1 MDSMRYDHAMMAD
14 HVASQAQLVAHMQ
27 DLRGRALG
35 VLNQLA
41 GLWTQH
47 GSNAYQ
53 TCHHEIDQAFQSVFD
68 TVQRHGQAIGHA
80 SSNALITDH
89 GVAAGFLG
97 L

>member
-1 MDSMRYDHAMMAD
+1 MDSMRYDHVMMSD
-14 HVASQAQLVAHMQ
+14 HVAAQAQLVAHMT
-27 DLRGRALG
+27 DLQNQAMG

-41 GLWTQH
+41 QVWTQH

-53 TCHHEIDQAFQSVFD
+53 QCHYQVSQAFQSVFD
-68 TVQRHGQAIGHA
+68 TIQRHGQTVGQ
-80 SSNALITDH
+80 SSNNALVTDH